1 MRKSL
6 LAVGAVVSLGSAGLA
21 AADPVVVGIGTGNT
35 VARFETVLGPIH
47 IEVFDAVSPSGTNG
61 AYETT
66 ITPATA
72 TNFKTLIVQDAYQ
85 YMFFH
90 RSAFLGNGEPFVVQ
104 GGGFRVTDPV
114 SGSLAFVADNGTV
127 INEPGIS
134 NTRGTLAMAKTAA
147 GPDTATNQFF
157 FNLNDDN
164 ATAVGG
170 PQLDSQNGGFTV
182 FARVLGNDMDIVD
195 QVSALLRINAS
206 TIHPAFNELPVLN
219 PPVGGQI
226 LLSDLVI
233 TNDAFLLVPGD
244 ANFDGV
250 VDLIDLSTLATNFGG
265 SVIGAEAGDF
275 NFDGV
280 VDLIDLSTLA
290 SNFGAG
296 TTVPEPVSAALLGAG
311 LVGLRRRG

>member
-6 LAVGAVVSLGSAGLA
+6 LAVGAVVSLGGAGLA
-21 AADPVVVGIGTGNT
+21 AADPLVVGIGTGNT

-134 NTRGTLAMAKTAA
+134 NTRSTIAMAKTAA
-147 GPDTATNQFF
+147 GPDTASNQFF
-157 FNLNDDN
+157 FNLGDN
-164 ATAVGG
+164 SAN
-170 PQLDSQNGGFTV
+170 LDFQNGGFTV

-195 QVSALLRINAS
+195 QISALLRINAS

-244 ANFDGV
+244 ANFDSV
-250 VDLIDLSTLATNFGG
+250 VDLIDLSTLATNFQT
-265 SVIGAEAGDF
+265 SAIGAEFGDF

-311 LVGLRRRG
+311 LVGLKRRR